1 MPHERHCGGTQH
13 PAQDH
18 FALETPTR
26 FAAQLRPGG
35 HQVGVA
41 HAGKDDQGETVIITT
56 EECMPEVR
64 WLVCHVQP
72 LHLPGRVLQ
81 QQWKLT
87 QYENGNPVGISFEWR
102 TVPTVTEP

>member
-1 MPHERHCGGTQH
+1 
-13 PAQDH
+13 
-18 FALETPTR
+18 
-26 FAAQLRPGG
+26 
-35 HQVGVA
+35 
-41 HAGKDDQGETVIITT
+41 
-56 EECMPEVR
+56 MPEVR